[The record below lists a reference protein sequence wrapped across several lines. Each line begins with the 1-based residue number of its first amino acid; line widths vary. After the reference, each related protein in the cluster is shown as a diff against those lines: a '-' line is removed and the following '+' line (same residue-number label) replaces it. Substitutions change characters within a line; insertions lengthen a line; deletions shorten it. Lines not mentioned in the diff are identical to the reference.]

1 MAHEEELLG
10 KAYDARLMKRLL
22 KYLRPYKWQVTGAI
36 IVTILIASLGPLRP
50 YLVMEAIDDHILK
63 NDYNGLYGILALL
76 VGSILLQAAIQYAQS
91 IITQWIGQKTIYNFR
106 KELFAH

>member
-1 MAHEEELLG
+1 MANEEELLG

-36 IVTILIASLGPLRP
+36 VVTILISSLGPLRP
-50 YLVMEAIDDHILK
+50 YLVMKAIDEYILK
-63 NDYNGLYGILALL
+63 SDYEGLYGILALL
-76 VGSILLQAAIQYAQS
+76 VGSIIFQAAVQYAQT

-106 KELFAH
+106 KELFEH